1 MNRQTGSGLAEA
13 AVETLQERYEFLDAV
28 RERPRDKRALV
39 AATDVSRSTVDRA
52 LRDLESHGLVER
64 AGGEYRATTY
74 GDLLAGEFASLLDTA
89 AAAWEI
95 RDVLEKIPTDELG
108 FELSRLADADV
119 TTPTSADPTAP
130 MQRVVELK
138 RGATRVRSLA
148 SGRSPGALDAH
159 EEAAGRGDHLFAS
172 VCSTDLLAWLA
183 SDPERREQVA
193 GLLDADSVE
202 VYAYDGD
209 IPFPVG
215 ITEDVV
221 FFGVESEE
229 GAPVALVETTD
240 ERVREWAIEAFE
252 TRREAATELERGDLA
267 DYAADSEN

>member
-1 MNRQTGSGLAEA
+1 MDTKPSGGVAEA
-13 AVETLQERYEFLDAV
+13 AVETVQERREFLDAV
-28 RERPRDKRALV
+28 REHSRDKRSLV

-52 LRDLESHGLVER
+52 LRELESHGLVER
-64 AGGEYRATTY
+64 ADGEYRATAY
-74 GDLLAGEFASLLDTA
+74 GDLLAGEFAGLLDTA

-95 RDVLEKIPTDELG
+95 RDVLGKLPAEELG

-130 MQRVVELK
+130 MQRVAELK
-138 RGATRVRSLA
+138 QDATRVRSLA

-159 EEAAGRGDHLFAS
+159 EDAAGSDDHHFAS
-172 VCSTDLLAWLA
+172 VCSTDLLAWA
-183 SDPERREQVA
+183 ANEPERREQVA
-193 GLLDADSVE
+193 GLLDADSVA

-215 ITEDVV
+215 ITENVV
-221 FFGVESEE
+221 FFGVESAE

-240 ERVREWAIEAFE
+240 ERVREWAVEAFE
-252 TRREAATELERGDLA
+252 TRREAATELGPGDL
-267 DYAADSEN
+267 DEYVDGET